1 MISDVLPEGVLLSDT
16 TQSFGSFD
24 TYDENGLATS
34 RGDSVASHLSEN
46 GEYDGYLG
54 KNYVW
59 AVLRFDLTNLS
70 GKDEYITVG
79 DLHLSF
85 GKYKKVS
92 YMGKER
98 YRYEYSIET
107 GYMNMHDVM
116 PDIPKDMQYFTLH
129 FDADETKQLVFCY
142 LIEKKYSDEE
152 FYLEM
157 NIHNDGESYG
167 FLSLSE
173 A

>member
-107 GYMNMHDVM
+107 GYMNVHDAM
-116 PDIPKDMQYFTLH
+116 PEIPADKQYYTLH
-129 FDADETKQLVFCY
+129 FDVNETKQLVFCY
-142 LIEKKYSDEE
+142 LLEKKYSDETL
-152 FYLEM
+152 YLEM
-157 NIHNDGESYG
+157 NIHNDGESYDYLK
-167 FLSLSE
+167 LS
-173 A
+173 